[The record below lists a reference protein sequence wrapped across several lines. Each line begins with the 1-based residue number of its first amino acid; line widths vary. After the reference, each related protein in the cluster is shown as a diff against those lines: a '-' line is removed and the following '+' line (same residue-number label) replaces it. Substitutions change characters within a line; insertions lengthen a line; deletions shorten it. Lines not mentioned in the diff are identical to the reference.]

1 MAKVTIYKNSKFASF
16 LSILG
21 NLVIVGG
28 VYAIFNDAL
37 VGGCV
42 ALVIGIGFKLLAG
55 FISQKKSKKDAE
67 LMQG

>member
-21 NLVIVGG
+21 YLVIVGG
-28 VYAIFNDAL
+28 VYAIFNDAR
-37 VGGCV
+37 VGGIV